1 MIQVILHDSRF
12 PLQAVVIPMG
22 EDLLISIT
30 GGTRPHLGGLS
41 LVDASPGGNFFQVLV
56 LPGHRDDEP
65 ALDIGRQ
72 VAQATGRVVSVA
84 VGMHWDNLKK
94 KEIQEIRRNWKKL
107 ADMIIESLLEA
118 EGA

>member
-1 MIQVILHDSRF
+1 MIQIALPDSRF

-30 GGTRPHLGGLS
+30 GGTRPHLGGVS
-41 LVDASPGGNFFQVLV
+41 LVDISSGGDFSRGLV

-84 VGMHWDNLKK
+84 VGIHWDGLKK
-94 KEIQEIRRNWKKL
+94 QDLQEIRRNWKRL
-107 ADMIIESLLEA
+107 AAMIIESLPAAGER
-118 EGA
+118 